1 MSYDF
6 SPIHSINRFGF
17 SHSLEPLNPR
27 TVEPKNF
34 RNFRFTYL
42 SVIICLM
49 KVKEIFAKT
58 ILTKTA
64 ISGFD
69 YCINPYVGC
78 GHGCRYC
85 YASFMKRFT
94 GHLEPWGEFIDV
106 KVNASALLRK
116 QLKRTKQGIVA
127 LSTVTDPYQPIEK
140 KYQLTRKCLEALLDA
155 QLSVNLLT
163 RSPLCLR
170 DIDLF
175 KQFKNIEVGLS
186 ITTHDEG
193 IKKIFEPWSPSVL
206 SRVEALRALRQEKIR
221 TYAFIGPML
230 PLDPKPLVAML
241 TGLIDEVL
249 IDRMNYPNKVKAIYR
264 RAKLNQYLEE
274 DYFHLV
280 GAELKERFEKK
291 GISVSM
297 IF

>member
-1 MSYDF
+1 
-6 SPIHSINRFGF
+6 
-17 SHSLEPLNPR
+17 
-27 TVEPKNF
+27 
-34 RNFRFTYL
+34 
-42 SVIICLM
+42 M
-49 KVKEIFAKT
+49 KVKEIFAKS
-58 ILTKTA
+58 ILTKTG

-94 GHLEPWGEFIDV
+94 GHLEPWGGFIDV
-106 KVNASALLRK
+106 KVNAPHLLRK
-116 QLKRTKQGIVA
+116 QLKRAKQGVVA
-127 LSTVTDPYQPIEK
+127 LGTVTDPYQPIEK
-140 KYQLTRKCLEALLDA
+140 RYQLTRKCLEVLLDA

-175 KQFKNIEVGLS
+175 KQFKRIEIGLS

-193 IKKIFEPWSPSVL
+193 IRKIFEPCSPSVL
-206 SRVEALRALRQEKIR
+206 SRVKALKALHQEKIH
-221 TYAFIGPML
+221 TYAFIGPIL
-230 PLDPKPLVAML
+230 PLNPKPLVAML
-241 TGLIDEVL
+241 DGLTDEVL

-264 RAKLNQYLEE
+264 KAKLDQYLEE

-280 GAELKERFEKK
+280 GTELKERFEKK

>member
-1 MSYDF
+1 
-6 SPIHSINRFGF
+6 
-17 SHSLEPLNPR
+17 
-27 TVEPKNF
+27 
-34 RNFRFTYL
+34 
-42 SVIICLM
+42 M

-64 ISGFD
+64 ISSFD

-106 KVNASALLRK
+106 KVNAPYLLRK
-116 QLKRTKQGIVA
+116 QLKRAKQGMVA

-140 KYQLTRKCLEALLDA
+140 KYQLTRKCLEVLLEA
-155 QLSVNLLT
+155 QFSVNLLT
-163 RSPLCLR
+163 RSSLCLR

-186 ITTHDEG
+186 ITTHDER
-193 IKKIFEPWSPSVL
+193 IKEMFEPNSPSIH
-206 SRVEALRALRQEKIR
+206 SRVNTLRTLRQEKIQ
-221 TYAFIGPML
+221 TYAFVGPML
-230 PLDPKPLVAML
+230 PLDPKPMVAMID
-241 TGLIDEVL
+241 GLVDEVL

-264 RAKLNQYLEE
+264 KAKLDKYLEE
-274 DYFHLV
+274 DYFHLI
-280 GAELKERFEKK
+280 GMELKEGFEEK
-291 GISVSM
+291 GIPVSM